1 MSRRALAFAFGL
13 GVVVGAGT
21 MWFAGS
27 RKPPAASP
35 PAAPAP
41 VVAAPRSEPASAAA
55 AAPEPSAERT
65 TSTLPRPARR
75 TPAPK
80 EPEATKE
87 PAAAALT
94 GTLHISSDIV
104 GAQVFIDRNYIG
116 VAPVTSPE
124 IILGSHRLNIIAQG
138 YDAVTE
144 TIEVEQGSRDLQFN
158 FKEVRLDAA
167 VDVVHKHRFGS
178 CKGRLVATPQGLR
191 YDSDDKNDR
200 FTLALTDL
208 ELFEV
213 DYLAKT
219 LKVQGVKGKKYEFSD
234 PTAANGDR
242 LFVFHR
248 NVDKARQRLKQGS

>member
-1 MSRRALAFAFGL
+1 MSRRAFTVVFGL
-13 GVVVGAGT
+13 LVVVAAGT
-21 MWFAGS
+21 MWYVGS

-35 PAAPAP
+35 IAAPAP
-41 VVAAPRSEPASAAA
+41 VAAAPRSDAAA
-55 AAPEPSAERT
+55 AVAPAPERSAERAP
-65 TSTLPRPARR
+65 STAGRAARR
-75 TPAPK
+75 APAPK
-80 EPEATKE
+80 EPAVAAE
-87 PAAAALT
+87 PAAAAAT

-104 GAQVFIDRNYIG
+104 GAQVFIDRNYVG
-116 VAPVTSPE
+116 VTPVTAPE
-124 IILGSHRLNIIAQG
+124 IALGSHRLNIIAQG
-138 YDAVTE
+138 YDSIAE
-144 TIEVEQGSRDLQFN
+144 TIDVEQGPRDLQFN

-200 FTLALTDL
+200 FTLPLTDL
-208 ELFEV
+208 EVFEV

-219 LKVQGVKGKKYEFSD
+219 LKVQGVKGKKFEFSD

-248 NVDKARQRLKQGS
+248 DVDKARQRLR